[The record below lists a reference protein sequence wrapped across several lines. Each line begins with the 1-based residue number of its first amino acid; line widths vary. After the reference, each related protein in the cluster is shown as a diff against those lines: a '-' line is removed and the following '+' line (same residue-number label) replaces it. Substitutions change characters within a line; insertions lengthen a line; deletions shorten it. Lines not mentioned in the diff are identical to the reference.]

1 MAFITNIESPYRCAI
16 MEDWNWALGYGIG
29 KDVETGKDVFV
40 HHENCSE
47 SIKTNSD
54 GTPRLAI
61 GYSWT
66 DGVGKVHSGPIG
78 ENTKWLERRDRIY
91 YTTKPEYPNVA
102 FNCQLYPHTNVVDID
117 EEIDEKQR
125 SSFAS
130 DSTDDEDV
138 QTPGLRVKEVQTPA
152 KKSVTNKTP
161 AKKNKWVIQKK
172 PATSPHVKIPPS
184 PDS

>member
-1 MAFITNIESPYRCAI
+1 MAFITNTESPYRCAI

-40 HHENCSE
+40 QHENCSE
-47 SIKTNSD
+47 SIKFNSD
-54 GTPRLAI
+54 GTPRVAT
-61 GYSWT
+61 GYEFT
-66 DGVGKVHSGPIG
+66 DGVGTLHSGPIG

-91 YTTKPEYPNVA
+91 YTTKPEYPNIA
-102 FNCQLYPHTNVVDID
+102 FNVSIYPHTNVVDID

-130 DSTDDEDV
+130 DSTDDEDDGKPRV
-138 QTPGLRVKEVQTPA
+138 REVRTPMKPHDN
-152 KKSVTNKTP
+152 KNKTP
-161 AKKNKWVIQKK
+161 VKKKWVIQKK
-172 PATSPHVKIPPS
+172 PAQSPHVGIPPS

>member
-1 MAFITNIESPYRCAI
+1 MTANAHEAI

-54 GTPRLAI
+54 GTPRVAT

-102 FNCQLYPHTNVVDID
+102 FNVSIYPHSNTIVDID
-117 EEIDEKQR
+117 EELDAQQR
-125 SSFAS
+125 RINYA
-130 DSTDDEDV
+130 TDYV
-138 QTPGLRVKEVQTPA
+138 NGRRVKEV
-152 KKSVTNKTP
+152 KTP
-161 AKKNKWVIQKK
+161 AKQPPDTPDNKK
-172 PATSPHVKIPPS
+172 PRKKRASPHVRELPLTPNTT
-184 PDS
+184 

>member
-1 MAFITNIESPYRCAI
+1 

-40 HHENCSE
+40 HHSFLEESVIKRGACTGFSWINENGE
-47 SIKTNSD
+47 KI
-54 GTPRLAI
+54 
-61 GYSWT
+61 
-66 DGVGKVHSGPIG
+66 SGPIG
-78 ENTKWLERRDRIY
+78 ENRKWLERRDRIY

-138 QTPGLRVKEVQTPA
+138 HSMRVREVRTPIKPHDN
-152 KKSVTNKTP
+152 KKKTP
-161 AKKNKWVIQKK
+161 VKNKWLSKK
-172 PATSPHVKIPPS
+172 KQSSPHVRIPPS

>member
-47 SIKTNSD
+47 SIKFNSD
-54 GTPRLAI
+54 GTPRVAI

-117 EEIDEKQR
+117 EEIDSLVHQR
-125 SSFAS
+125 DNYAS
-130 DSTDDEDV
+130 DSTDDEDDGKPRV
-138 QTPGLRVKEVQTPA
+138 REVRTPMKPHDNN
-152 KKSVTNKTP
+152 NKTP
-161 AKKNKWVIQKK
+161 VKKKWVMKK
-172 PATSPHVKIPPS
+172 KQSSPHVRIPPS

>member
-40 HHENCSE
+40 HHSFLEE
-47 SIKTNSD
+47 SVKERGACT
-54 GTPRLAI
+54 GF
-61 GYSWT
+61 SWIN
-66 DGVGKVHSGPIG
+66 DKGEKISGPIG

-102 FNCQLYPHTNVVDID
+102 FNCQLYPHTKVVDID
-117 EEIDEKQR
+117 EEIDANQKQR
-125 SSFAS
+125 SSYSS

-138 QTPGLRVKEVQTPA
+138 HSMRVKEVQTPA
-152 KKSVTNKTP
+152 KKSHANNKTP
-161 AKKNKWVIQKK
+161 VKKWVIKK
-172 PATSPHVKIPPS
+172 KQPSPHVKIPPS